1 MTQKRLKMSK
11 KLSAP
16 QGPQEPQES
25 RSRSSRLKIR
35 RVASLVTSCVAL
47 VFVVCLVTGISVGK
61 SGSDRSGLDRD
72 ASDPFFDAFVAESE
86 HTGESSGV
94 VKRTPQTGFDR
105 QGFSLGGNDAIKVTV
120 F

>member
-1 MTQKRLKMSK
+1 
-11 KLSAP
+11 
-16 QGPQEPQES
+16 
-25 RSRSSRLKIR
+25 
-35 RVASLVTSCVAL
+35 VTSCVAL

-61 SGSDRSGLDRD
+61 SGSDRD

-105 QGFSLGGNDAIKVTV
+105 QGFSLGGNDAIKVTL
-120 F
+120 FN